1 MRVLGID
8 YGSRRVGL
16 AIGDTDSRIASAWGI
31 ITWDDQLTLLAR
43 IHDVVKRDLVELIV
57 IGIPRPLRQSGQE
70 NDQVRSI
77 RKFIEDLSGLGCRVV
92 EQDETMSSQL
102 AARYTQEMG
111 EKGKRDD
118 LAAVAILQT
127 WLDKNANGL
136 PS

>member
-16 AIGDTDSRIASAWGI
+16 AIGDTESCIASAWGI

-102 AARYTQEMG
+102 AVRYTQEMG